1 MVPSIP
7 FLIIQALICCREGA
21 YERRLDPYAFVVVSC
36 CVPMTDDGV
45 IAFDL
50 DTVKLLMSLFV
61 RNSFRNHRML
71 ILHTGR
77 R

>member
-1 MVPSIP
+1 
-7 FLIIQALICCREGA
+7 
-21 YERRLDPYAFVVVSC
+21 
-36 CVPMTDDGV
+36 MTDDGV